1 MAKFKEVTMYRTGD
15 GKVFKT
21 EKEADAHHLD
31 LICEMF
37 DNVIKPIDLSVGFK
51 RSDLDKIILALYAQR
66 DHIAQY
72 IQAMDMEI

>member
-1 MAKFKEVTMYRTGD
+1 MAKFEKVTMFKTGD

-21 EKEADAHHLD
+21 EKEAIAHHED

-37 DNVIKPIDLSVGFK
+37 DNVIKPLDLSVGFK

-72 IQAMDMEI
+72 IQSMDMEV